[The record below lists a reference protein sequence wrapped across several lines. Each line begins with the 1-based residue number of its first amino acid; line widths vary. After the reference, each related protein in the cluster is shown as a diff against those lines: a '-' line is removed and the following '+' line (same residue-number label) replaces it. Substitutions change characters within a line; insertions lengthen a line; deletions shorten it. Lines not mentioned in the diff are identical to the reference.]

1 MLTFRRVE
9 LSDREQIAAL
19 HHASPDRGCEYTFG
33 NIFIWRDV
41 YDTKVA
47 FTDDGLCVV
56 RFDKVVEAYLFPFG
70 TGAGVK
76 AAIDNMLADSAALGR
91 KFMIIAA
98 SADDRDALNALYPG
112 KFSEHTSRDFAEYVY
127 NSEDLIELRGK
138 KYHGKRN
145 HISRFTQDYPDYAFT
160 EITPEN
166 IGAVHEMNDRWYVEM
181 MAEYG
186 DESLAE
192 ERIASKAA
200 FDHFFDLGF
209 KGGYIT
215 AGGQIVAFAMGEP
228 INPETFCV
236 HIEKACYN
244 TNGAY
249 TVINRDYAAHFCREY
264 RYINRED
271 DVGDEGL
278 RKAKLSYYPAILTD
292 KFVVTEL

>member
-9 LSDREQIAAL
+9 LSDRERITRL

-47 FTDDGLCVV
+47 FTGDGLCVV

-70 TGAGVK
+70 EGKNLKQTL
-76 AAIDNMLADSAALGR
+76 DDMQADSASLGR
-91 KFMIIAA
+91 RFMVIAA
-98 SADDRDALNALYPG
+98 SADDRDTVNALYPG
-112 KFSEHTSRDFAEYVY
+112 RFSEHTSRDFAEYVY

-145 HISRFTQDYPDYAFT
+145 HISRFMQEYPDYAFA
-160 EITPEN
+160 EIDADN
-166 IGAVHEMNDRWYVEM
+166 IGAVRAMNERWYEEL

-192 ERIASKAA
+192 ERVASQSA
-200 FDHFFDLGF
+200 FDHFFELGF
-209 KGGYIT
+209 QGGLIT
-215 AGGQIVAFAMGEP
+215 VNGEVAAFAMGEP
-228 INPETFCV
+228 INPQTFCV
-236 HIEKACYN
+236 HIEKARYDV
-244 TNGAY
+244 NGAY
-249 TVINRDYAAHFCREY
+249 TVINRDFAAHFCKDY

-278 RKAKLSYYPAILTD
+278 RRAKLSYYPAVLTD
-292 KFVVTEL
+292 KFVVTAL